1 MFTGYRYILKN
12 ECQDTWSIFDKAL
25 LLYTYSYTKVPYYTN
40 SI

>member
-25 LLYTYSYTKVPYYTN
+25 LLLLLLLL
-40 SI
+40 